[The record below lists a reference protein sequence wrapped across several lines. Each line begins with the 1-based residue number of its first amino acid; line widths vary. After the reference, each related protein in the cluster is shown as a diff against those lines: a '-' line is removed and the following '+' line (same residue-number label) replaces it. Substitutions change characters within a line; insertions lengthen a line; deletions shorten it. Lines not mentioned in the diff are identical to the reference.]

1 MSSGSPALTG
11 KFFTTEPLG
20 KPTDMLANSLISD
33 YRLKQTAGREE
44 TGGSNCTVRQGG
56 LLRRPGTDR

>member
-1 MSSGSPALTG
+1 MTG